1 MYLVFGND
9 HGSGYKNQSEKH
21 YCSCSMHIAQYF
33 SVILMIRSL
42 LSSKKLKDHLV
53 GWQPTTV
60 AESTDVELIEATFPL
75 VNWAEGRDKT

>member
-1 MYLVFGND
+1 
-9 HGSGYKNQSEKH
+9 
-21 YCSCSMHIAQYF
+21 MHIAQYF

-60 AESTDVELIEATFPL
+60 AESTGVELIEATFPL
-75 VNWAEGRDKT
+75 VNWAEGGDKT